1 MTTPNSSQF
10 DCGQFADALADVLER
25 EVSEPTRSA
34 VEAHALA
41 CAECGALLADLR
53 KLRIDAANLP
63 ALTPSRDLWNGIAD
77 RIETPVV
84 ELGVGASGRRGV
96 GAWKRRVAFGIAA
109 AALVAV
115 TATIT
120 HELTKRSMASVAP
133 PVAVTPSKS
142 PTQPTQVA
150 TISPPTAS
158 TPRRL
163 DASTPRRLDAHTP
176 RLNQTLHRTDLQ
188 LRDQA
193 ASHHREF
200 APRRSRFGDG
210 GRHRQESRDHR
221 QCDRA
226 VPDRARERSAQPLP
240 HRVAE
245 RRARYQGSTAPH
257 GGRAADEDV
266 SAS

>member
-163 DASTPRRLDAHTP
+163 DASTPRHPDASTPIRPVSTKPSIEQTYSSEIKRL
-176 RLNQTLHRTDLQ
+176 RTIVNSRRGDLDSGTVAVIDKNLAIIDNAIVQ
-188 LRDQA
+188 CRIALAKDP
-193 ASHHREF
+193 H
-200 APRRSRFGDG
+200 SRFLI
-210 GRHRQESRDHR
+210 ESLNDALDTKVQLLRT
-221 QCDRA
+221 A
-226 VPDRARERSAQPLP
+226 AALP
-240 HRVAE
+240 TRM
-245 RRARYQGSTAPH
+245 
-257 GGRAADEDV
+257 
-266 SAS
+266 